1 MPLDDRFSP
10 GFNTLLSHPIYP
22 YPPAPLSCFQA
33 YVFSKT
39 TAPSARF
46 MLQAAAGH
54 GAVQAAVH
62 NVPLSG
68 TEQLAA
74 NTAIGNLL
82 AKANG
87 VVVTE
92 LLLPVA
98 LSSPSSSELDTRS
111 PTTKR
116 GLGEDVAAG
125 GGERKPAASSEA
137 SPAGS
142 RGQEEEGLQQTGGGD
157 GGSALMAAA
166 EAVPS
171 KRSARLQARY
181 QQQVLTDVPGFG
193 ARKKQGAAAAGK
205 LPS

>member
-1 MPLDDRFSP
+1 
-10 GFNTLLSHPIYP
+10 
-22 YPPAPLSCFQA
+22 
-33 YVFSKT
+33 
-39 TAPSARF
+39 
-46 MLQAAAGH
+46 MLQAATGH
-54 GAVQAAVH
+54 GAVQAAVRT
-62 NVPLSG
+62 VPLPQ
-68 TEQLAA
+68 TELFVA
-74 NTAIGNLL
+74 NTAIDNLL
-82 AKANG
+82 AKGDG

-98 LSSPSSSELDTRS
+98 LSSPSSSGLADTRS

-125 GGERKPAASSEA
+125 GGGGERKLAASSGTS

-142 RGQEEEGLQQTGGGD
+142 RGREEEELQQPGGGD
-157 GGSALMAAA
+157 GGGALIAAA
-166 EAVPS
+166 AVPS
-171 KRSARLQARY
+171 KRSARLKARY